1 MVIAILSDSLPNL
14 IAYTE
19 ILLNYAKLIFS
30 EKWQIQP
37 KKKKKPEVSNK
48 LPVLLWRSERD
59 LNPRAAFDRLL
70 P

>member
-1 MVIAILSDSLPNL
+1 MVIAILSYSLPNL

-37 KKKKKPEVSNK
+37 KKKKKPEVY
-48 LPVLLWRSERD
+48 
-59 LNPRAAFDRLL
+59 
-70 P
+70 